1 MRQGR
6 IETARDKG
14 MQALLQPTL
23 ERWFA
28 PPFLKQDSQEVTLVR
43 NQFLA
48 TPVAGYIGCSEAIK
62 GLNYLGRLCEIKIP
76 TLIIVG
82 EEDPGTPV
90 AASEA
95 MHKRIPDSKLVVLPA
110 AAHLSNVE
118 QADAFNRTVLDFLR
132 EH

>member
-1 MRQGR
+1 
-6 IETARDKG
+6 
-14 MQALLQPTL
+14 
-23 ERWFA
+23 
-28 PPFLKQDSQEVTLVR
+28 
-43 NQFLA
+43 
-48 TPVAGYIGCSEAIK
+48 VAGYIGCSEAIK
-62 GLNYLGRLCEIKIP
+62 GLNYLDRLFEIKIP

-95 MHKRIPDSKLVVLPA
+95 MDKRIPDSKLVVLPA

-118 QADAFNRTVLDFLR
+118 QADAFNSTVLDFLK